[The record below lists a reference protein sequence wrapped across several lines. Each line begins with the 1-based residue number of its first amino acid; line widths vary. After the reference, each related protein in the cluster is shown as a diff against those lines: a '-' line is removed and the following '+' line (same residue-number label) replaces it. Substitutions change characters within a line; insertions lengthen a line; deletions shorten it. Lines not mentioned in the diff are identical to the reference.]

1 MNEFYIFSVKQS
13 FYKLYKNNP
22 GELFYVYNRIYNM
35 KKSDKDYGY
44 NLFCQVSNFL
54 DKKYVNNIIK
64 EKYKDKIMY
73 SNSLNEHIINNLFLN
88 EISILTVKNCTIKIE
103 SNVINPSFFDNL
115 KDTNMYLFVCDF
127 KNKNYFFINKK
138 RSKVK

>member
-1 MNEFYIFSVKQS
+1 MSEFYIFSVKEA

-44 NLFCQVSNFL
+44 NLFCQISDFL
-54 DKKYVNNIIK
+54 DKKYINTLIK
-64 EKYKDKIMY
+64 AQYKDKIMY
-73 SNSLNEHIINNLFLN
+73 SNSDNEHIINNLFLN

-103 SNVINPSFFDNL
+103 SNIDNPSFFDSL
-115 KDTNMYLFVCDF
+115 KKSNMFLFVCNF
-127 KNKNYFFINKK
+127 KDKNYFFINKTK
-138 RSKVK
+138 SKVK